1 MTTYKIQPDALR
13 ISTIAARAAD
23 EKQAS
28 DVIVLDVGEI
38 LAITDLFVVASAN
51 NRRQV
56 RTISDAIT
64 DAVRKET
71 GRSPLSSEG
80 VAEQQWIL
88 IDYGSVVV
96 HIFDDETR
104 RFYEKKITTMVLAS
118 RDSNGRGHGTGKQA
132 AVSKRII
139 KMGMGFL

>member
-1 MTTYKIQPDALR
+1 MTAYRIQPDALR

-104 RFYEKKITTMVLAS
+104 RFYEIERLY
-118 RDSNGRGHGTGKQA
+118 RDVPLVNWRLDG
-132 AVSKRII
+132 
-139 KMGMGFL
+139 

>member
-13 ISTIAARAAD
+13 ISTIVARAAD

-104 RFYEKKITTMVLAS
+104 RFYEIERLY
-118 RDSNGRGHGTGKQA
+118 RDA
-132 AVSKRII
+132 ALVNWR
-139 KMGMGFL
+139 LV

>member
-1 MTTYKIQPDALR
+1 MTSYKIQPDALR

-51 NRRQV
+51 NKRQV

-104 RFYEKKITTMVLAS
+104 RFYEIERLY
-118 RDSNGRGHGTGKQA
+118 RDVPLVNWRLDG
-132 AVSKRII
+132 
-139 KMGMGFL
+139 

>member
-51 NRRQV
+51 NKRQV

-104 RFYEKKITTMVLAS
+104 RFYEIERLY
-118 RDSNGRGHGTGKQA
+118 RDA
-132 AVSKRII
+132 ALVNWRLD
-139 KMGMGFL
+139 G